1 MRKRLEVMKANEE
14 NQSKT
19 INKEKEQFLA
29 KKEEELIKEYE
40 MKKLELEKQYLSK
53 TMAAVPSTLQI
64 EKPKEISLNNT
75 HIKKEVIS
83 ERNPMDLV
91 KNGKIILFVRR
102 NTNDG
107 SKKNYF

>member
-1 MRKRLEVMKANEE
+1 MIEMRKRLEAMKANEE
-14 NQSKT
+14 NQSKS
-19 INKEKEQFLA
+19 IHKEKEQFLA

-53 TMAAVPSTLQI
+53 TMAAVPNSLQI

-75 HIKKEVIS
+75 QFKKEVIS

-91 KNGKIILFVRR
+91 KNGIINHYFRR
-102 NTNDG
+102 SSCN
-107 SKKNYF
+107 